1 MSLIDKSY
9 FTKNLHIGD
18 LSNVLDG
25 TPTMLDAYITR
36 YEKEYLIKLLGQDLY
51 AEFVAG
57 LEEDPVPQK
66 WIDLKN
72 EIVDETFKVSP
83 IANYVYCKWQY
94 QNYTKNVGIGQ
105 VKNKAE
111 NAVVVRPYD
120 MQVMAWNDM
129 VDMGKDVL
137 KFVYSNITDYPS
149 YSGHEGIYLG
159 SLFGNYCGCYTPEL
173 FSYKNTLNL

>member
-36 YEKEYLIKLLGQDLY
+36 YEKEYLIKLLGLELY
-51 AEFVAG
+51 NEFVSG

-83 IANYVYCKWQY
+83 IANYVYCKWQD

-111 NAVVVRPYD
+111 NAIVVRPYD
-120 MQVMAWNDM
+120 MQVKAWNEM
-129 VDMGKDVL
+129 VDMNLNIGEYLWVNQDFNYTKW
-137 KFVYSNITDYPS
+137 FGYSC
-149 YSGHEGIYLG
+149 H
-159 SLFGNYCGCYTPEL
+159 CYFHRSDFYTH
-173 FSYKNTLNL
+173 KNTLNL